1 MICTECGNQIIVGC
15 GPICLVCQHTGRGAH
30 IVLEAKPVQQPEE
43 VQMRGLA
50 AALDATYAAFE
61 QPSQCKCCGFYCPP
75 TRSPTDEFCDQCRTL
90 EAGEA
95 DPAAVVLEAQLR
107 IGVRNSR
114 NTHSRTRPDMETE
127 AKDERECQTCLGTRR
142 YVTLP
147 CPDCSEDGDRER
159 D

>member
-50 AALDATYAAFE
+50 AGLDFVYAALRR
-61 QPSQCKCCGFYCPP
+61 
-75 TRSPTDEFCDQCRTL
+75 TALIDE
-90 EAGEA
+90 
-95 DPAAVVLEAQLR
+95 PALTVLEAQESLAAR
-107 IGVRNSR
+107 IRNPEHNR
-114 NTHSRTRPDMETE
+114 KKPNW
-127 AKDERECQTCLGTRR
+127 DEIDAEQDAEDNDLTPVCQSCRGTGRWL
-142 YVTLP
+142 TFP
-147 CPDCSEDGDRER
+147 CPDCSEDGDAER